1 MTAQVNPHFLFN
13 TLNTIYALAA
23 TEEALQTTEAILK
36 LAEIMR
42 YPLNE
47 GKGGLWEKIDKCEN
61 DIKLINDKIYNIIT
75 NYEKLNSNNEF
86 IINNVTGGK
95 N

>member
-1 MTAQVNPHFLFN
+1 MNKQV
-13 TLNTIYALAA
+13 I
-23 TEEALQTTEAILK
+23 
-36 LAEIMR
+36 
-42 YPLNE
+42 
-47 GKGGLWEKIDKCEN
+47 EKIDKCEN